1 MYAIHHIK
9 KEHTQTQHT
18 GKASGK
24 MCRLN
29 MNIIFKQKKTKTES
43 LTPFS
48 RLILHDMAY
57 HNREQIKKKQ
67 STKQRIHST

>member
-29 MNIIFKQKKTKTES
+29 MNIIFKKKKKKKKP
-43 LTPFS
+43 LTPFL

-57 HNREQIKKKQ
+57 HNREQIKKK